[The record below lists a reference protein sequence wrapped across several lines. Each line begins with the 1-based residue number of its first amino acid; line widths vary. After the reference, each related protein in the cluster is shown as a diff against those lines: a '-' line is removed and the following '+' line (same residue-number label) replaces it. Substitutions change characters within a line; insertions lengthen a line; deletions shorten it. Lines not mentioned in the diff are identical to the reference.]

1 MAFSAHCN
9 FLFPLIFPLRVS
21 PLSETL
27 LTSVSS
33 EAASTRSSSGLS
45 RVLTMTLPQVADP
58 VPPPP
63 GPAFSSSPAPAKFPR
78 RSSKGG
84 WKPSSF
90 LSRPSQLRS
99 NQSPI
104 RTHAPTP
111 GPPRASIPVPQ
122 SLFPPQTSRRPAPR
136 PPGLARAAAAPSPSP
151 PLPTCWEAGSR
162 RDRRA
167 GQGLAARAPQLCPR
181 GPAVPT
187 PRRPG
192 LHRPAARP
200 PSAGMRSAAPA
211 CARHS
216 HAPRAPNPAATA
228 AAGPRRAA
236 PAFARRPAAGP
247 PPGHRAAPALC
258 PAGSR
263 PARHILTRPPP
274 LFLPADVQASRG
286 GGSHSDRR
294 PPPRPGPRSPPPSES
309 SGSGRL
315 GHQRRGQPEPEVKS
329 RRRRRRHARAPAPAA
344 YRLPA
349 AAMTPRERAQPS
361 PS

>member
-27 LTSVSS
+27 LTSVRS

-84 WKPSSF
+84 WKPSSS

-162 RDRRA
+162 QDRRA

-187 PRRPG
+187 PRRPW

-200 PSAGMRSAAPA
+200 PSGGMRSAAPA

-216 HAPRAPNPAATA
+216 HAPRAPNPAAAAAAA
-228 AAGPRRAA
+228 AAGPSQSR
-236 PAFARRPAAGP
+236 PGLRPA
-247 PPGHRAAPALC
+247 PGRWAA
-258 PAGSR
+258 
-263 PARHILTRPPP
+263 
-274 LFLPADVQASRG
+274 
-286 GGSHSDRR
+286 
-294 PPPRPGPRSPPPSES
+294 
-309 SGSGRL
+309 
-315 GHQRRGQPEPEVKS
+315 
-329 RRRRRRHARAPAPAA
+329 ARAPRRPRPLPGRLPSCPPHPDPPAA
-344 YRLPA
+344 PFLTGGRAGFAGRREPTPISGLPRA
-349 AAMTPRERAQPS
+349 RARGLRRRVSPRAPGVSGTNGEGSQS
-361 PS
+361 QK